1 MASRE
6 PSWDGEW
13 IREAVEQYEERLIL
27 YAARIVRSPVR
38 AQDVV
43 QQTFLQLCQQDRA
56 QVRDHLAEWLYTVC
70 RNEAL
75 TLLRKD
81 RRDSPGAVPA
91 EAQESGVPSPQ
102 EALELDETLSQIL
115 AIFGSL
121 PEDQQKVMGLKY
133 GDDLTYRQIAEA
145 TSLSEGSVRSLI
157 HRGLK
162 TLRHEHKKLSHETE
176 S

>member
-13 IREAVEQYEERLIL
+13 IRKAVEQYEERLIL

-43 QQTFLQLCQQDRA
+43 QQTFLQLCKQDRD
-56 QVRDHLAEWLYTVC
+56 QVKDHLAEWLYTVC

-75 TLLRKD
+75 TLLRQEA
-81 RRDSPGAVPA
+81 RGGPGAVPA
-91 EAQESGVPSPQ
+91 EVQESDVPSPL

-115 AIFGSL
+115 AIFGNL
-121 PEDQQKVMGLKY
+121 PDDQQKVMGLKY
-133 GDDLTYRQIAEA
+133 TWCHTGT
-145 TSLSEGSVRSLI
+145 
-157 HRGLK
+157 
-162 TLRHEHKKLSHETE
+162 
-176 S
+176 